1 MSLISINLLPE
12 EFIVEQ
18 TKKLKFVKIQSIS
31 IAILLLTFFL
41 ASLTIALRVLQSQR
55 INQVQGKLT
64 EIESQISGY
73 KTVED
78 NVVLL
83 KKRIGS
89 INQYLGVSSKGALIY
104 EFVEKNIP
112 SRIIINSL
120 TIDKSG
126 DVFLTLV
133 LPDSISLDAIVNGL
147 LEAQTEK
154 VKIKEI
160 SLDGLSRGRDGTY
173 RLSLKL
179 KNG

>member
-41 ASLTIALRVLQSQR
+41 ASLTVALRILQSQR
-55 INQVQGKLT
+55 ISQVQEKLT
-64 EIESQISGY
+64 AIEGQISGY

-78 NVVLL
+78 NIVLL
-83 KKRIGS
+83 KNRVAS
-89 INQYLGVSSKGALIY
+89 INQYLGVSSKDALMY
-104 EFVEKNIP
+104 EFIEKNIP
-112 SRIIINSL
+112 PQTSINSL
-120 TIDKSG
+120 TIDKNA

-133 LPDSISLDAIVNGL
+133 LPDSVSLDSIINGL
-147 LEAQTEK
+147 LEAKTEK
-154 VKIKEI
+154 IKIKEI